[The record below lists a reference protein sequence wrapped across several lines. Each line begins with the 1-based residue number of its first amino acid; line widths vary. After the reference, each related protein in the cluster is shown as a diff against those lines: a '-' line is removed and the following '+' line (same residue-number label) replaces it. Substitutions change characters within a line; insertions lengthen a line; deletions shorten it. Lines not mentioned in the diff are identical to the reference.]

1 MINSLNDENEFI
13 PRLDNRVK
21 FTVTE
26 DNTTYDSVSNT
37 TTFTMELKYNSF
49 DQCVLFDGFDDEN
62 FTIVNI
68 VYICDS

>member
-1 MINSLNDENEFI
+1 MDEHRLYLQKVAANDENEFI

-49 DQCVLFDGFDDEN
+49 DQSFCLMDLMMR
-62 FTIVNI
+62 ILQL
-68 VYICDS
+68 